1 MTSSW
6 IPADLSTR
14 ARTVGNR
21 VIVDIA
27 QSELLGS
34 ARQLFYDGFRLALA
48 AATDDDPI
56 RVVHL
61 FTASGDRRIEL
72 RTTVDRANPSQP
84 SLAEISFPASRFE
97 RQMSDLFGI
106 TPVGHPQPAHLVTHR
121 HWPDDYHPMLADA
134 GPVPVLDDEV
144 KPYPF
149 LKVEGPGV
157 FEIPVG
163 PVHAGVIEPGHFR
176 FSVVGE
182 TILNVKIRLWFTHKG
197 VEKLFEG
204 KTIDEALEI
213 AQRVSGD
220 TGVGHP
226 LAFCLA
232 VEEALGLHVSEPA
245 QAHRAIALELERLYN
260 HTTDIGAICNDIGYG
275 IANAHT
281 MRIREMFLRINQACT
296 GHRLLR
302 GAVAVGRGHLDQLP
316 SLDELTALVDDLRE
330 VVDIATT
337 HPTVVDR
344 LRGTG
349 ILELN
354 NAREIGTLG
363 YVARA
368 SGLVN
373 DARQA
378 HPFTDLYDG
387 FAPVG
392 PDGDDS
398 ESVVRPTGDVMAR
411 FLVRVAEAK
420 ASLTLI
426 ESLLAVAADHENVD
440 EMPSSASGPTDG
452 VGIVE
457 GWRGTIVHRVE
468 LDGDCIAR
476 LSIVDPSFFN
486 WPALPVALRD
496 VIVPD
501 FPLTNKSFN
510 LSYAGND
517 L

>member
-1 MTSSW
+1 MG
-6 IPADLSTR
+6 R
-14 ARTVGNR
+14 R
-21 VIVDIA
+21 VIVDIT
-27 QSELLGS
+27 QSELFGS
-34 ARQLFYDGFRLALA
+34 AQQLFDDGFRLALA
-48 AATDDDPI
+48 TASDGDPM

-61 FTASGDRRIEL
+61 FTAAGDRRIEL
-72 RTTVDRANPSQP
+72 RTTVEKANPTQP

-134 GPVPVLDDEV
+134 GPVPALDDEV

-163 PVHAGVIEPGHFR
+163 PIHAGVIEPGHFR

-182 TILNVKIRLWFTHKG
+182 TILNVKIRLWFKHKG

-204 KTIDEALEI
+204 KTVDDALEI
-213 AQRVSGD
+213 AQRISGD
-220 TGVGHP
+220 SGVGHP

-232 VEEALGLHVSEPA
+232 VEEALGLRVSKA
-245 QAHRAIALELERLYN
+245 SQAHRAIALELERLYN
-260 HTTDIGAICNDIGYG
+260 HATDVGAICNDIGYG

-281 MRIREMFLRINQACT
+281 MRIRESLLRINQECT

-302 GAVAVGRGHLDQLP
+302 GAVAVGGGHLNQLPPLDQLR
-316 SLDELTALVDDLRE
+316 ALVDDLRE

-349 ILELN
+349 VLALD

-373 DARQA
+373 DARQW
-378 HPFTDLYDG
+378 HPFSDLYDG
-387 FAPVG
+387 FTPVG
-392 PDGDDS
+392 SDS
-398 ESVVRPTGDVMAR
+398 AELVVRPTGDVMAR
-411 FLVRVAEAK
+411 FLVRVAEAR
-420 ASLTLI
+420 ASLSLI
-426 ESLLAVAADHENVD
+426 EALLPVAADHEAAD
-440 EMPSSASGPTDG
+440 DDPDLAEHSTDG

-468 LDGDCIAR
+468 LAGNRVAR
-476 LSIVDPSFFN
+476 LSIIDPSFFN

-510 LSYAGND
+510 LSYAAND